1 MIAQGLDYYQLKHE
15 ISNGMRLQKPT
26 LCPEMIAKIMQSC
39 FNEFPEQR
47 PSFTD
52 LASQF
57 DQAFKLL
64 KKVHVSDEA
73 PENRLDRNIDYLQLQ
88 NSESMKA
95 QYIEMKTQN
104 SRARN
109 KKNSTIKKLGSL
121 EENQTNRI
129 TSSTSQKSMLVY
141 VNASFEPTEE
151 GVAQLNTKTDL
162 KLNDPTLYTPMS
174 NALPLLDVVGTDSS
188 NPNLQNKMRR
198 CNSIQGKFQQHG
210 CDKNALK
217 AAQSCNPLYM
227 VLDKPPSSPSSPS
240 LLNASK
246 ECADHKRKTIC
257 YMQSAENQY
266 I

>member
-1 MIAQGLDYYQLKHE
+1 MCVSLIFLGLDYYQLKHE

-26 LCPEMIAKIMQSC
+26 FCPETIGKIMQSC

-47 PSFTD
+47 PSFMD

-64 KKVHVSDEA
+64 KRVDGSNEA
-73 PENRLDRNIDYLQLQ
+73 PGKYLDRNINYLQLQ

-95 QYIEMKTQN
+95 QYVEMKTQN
-104 SRARN
+104 SKARN
-109 KKNSTIKKLGSL
+109 KKNSTIKKLGTL
-121 EENQTNRI
+121 EESQTSGI
-129 TSSTSQKSMLVY
+129 ESSTDRRSRLVY
-141 VNASFEPTEE
+141 VNASFEPTDE
-151 GVAQLNTKTDL
+151 GALNEK
-162 KLNDPTLYTPMS
+162 NDPNLYASMS

-188 NPNLQNKMRR
+188 NRNLQNKLRR
-198 CNSIQGKFQQHG
+198 CNSIQGKFKKDG

-227 VLDKPPSSPSSPS
+227 VVDKPPSSPCSPS
-240 LLNASK
+240 VLNSSQK
-246 ECADHKRKTIC
+246 IEDHKRKTIC
-257 YMQSAENQY
+257 YMQSAENEY

>member
-1 MIAQGLDYYQLKHE
+1 
-15 ISNGMRLQKPT
+15 MRLQKPT
-26 LCPEMIAKIMQSC
+26 LCPKSIAKIMQSC

-57 DQAFKLL
+57 DESFKLL
-64 KKVHVSDEA
+64 KRVNVSNEA
-73 PENRLDRNIDYLQLQ
+73 PENQLDRNVDYLQLQ
-88 NSESMKA
+88 NSESMKT

-104 SRARN
+104 SKARN
-109 KKNSTIKKLGSL
+109 KKNSTSKKIGSL
-121 EENQTNRI
+121 RESHNSRI

-141 VNASFEPTEE
+141 VNASFEPTDE
-151 GVAQLNTKTDL
+151 GVVQLNAKTDL
-162 KLNDPTLYTPMS
+162 KLNDPTLYAPMS
-174 NALPLLDVVGTDSS
+174 NALPLLDVAGTDSS
-188 NPNLQNKMRR
+188 NRIFQNKMRR

-210 CDKNALK
+210 CDENALK

-227 VLDKPPSSPSSPS
+227 VVDEPPSSPSSPS

-257 YMQSAENQY
+257 YMQSTENQY

>member
-1 MIAQGLDYYQLKHE
+1 
-15 ISNGMRLQKPT
+15 MRLQKPT
-26 LCPEMIAKIMQSC
+26 FCPDLIGKIMQSC

-64 KKVHVSDEA
+64 KRVDVSNEAA
-73 PENRLDRNIDYLQLQ
+73 PENYLDRNINYLQLQ

-95 QYIEMKTQN
+95 QYVEMKTQN
-104 SRARN
+104 SKARN
-109 KKNSTIKKLGSL
+109 KKNSTIKKLGTL
-121 EENQTNRI
+121 EESQTSGI
-129 TSSTSQKSMLVY
+129 ESSTDRKSKLVY
-141 VNASFEPTEE
+141 VNASFEPTDE
-151 GVAQLNTKTDL
+151 GATQLNEKTDL
-162 KLNDPTLYTPMS
+162 KLNDPNLYAPMS

-188 NPNLQNKMRR
+188 NRNLQNKLRR
-198 CNSIQGKFQQHG
+198 CNSIQGKFQKDG

-227 VLDKPPSSPSSPS
+227 VVDKPPSSPCSPS
-240 LLNASK
+240 VLNSSQK
-246 ECADHKRKTIC
+246 IEDHKRKTIC
-257 YMQSAENQY
+257 YMQSAENEY

>member
-1 MIAQGLDYYQLKHE
+1 MDYYQLKHE

-26 LCPEMIAKIMQSC
+26 LCPEIIGQIMQSC

-57 DQAFKLL
+57 DQAFKIL
-64 KKVHVSDEA
+64 KRVDVSSEG
-73 PENRLDRNIDYLQLQ
+73 PGKYVERNINYLQLQ

-95 QYIEMKTQN
+95 QYVEMKTQN
-104 SRARN
+104 SKARN
-109 KKNSTIKKLGSL
+109 KKNSTIKKLGTL
-121 EENQTNRI
+121 EESQTTRI
-129 TSSTSQKSMLVY
+129 ESSTDRNSRLVY
-141 VNASFEPTEE
+141 VNASFEPTDE
-151 GVAQLNTKTDL
+151 GPTKLNGKTDL

-174 NALPLLDVVGTDSS
+174 NALPLLDVSS
-188 NPNLQNKMRR
+188 NRNLQTKLRR
-198 CNSIQGKFQQHG
+198 CNSIQGKFPS

-227 VLDKPPSSPSSPS
+227 VVDKPPSSPSSPS
-240 LLNASK
+240 LLNSSK
-246 ECADHKRKTIC
+246 NFEDHKRKTIC
-257 YMQSAENQY
+257 YMQYAENEY